1 MNYVIRI
8 VSLVLVLVI
17 CFSSVLLPEA
27 SALEYSDSLG
37 EVGFY
42 YQRSD
47 LLQWIVNDGAAFA
60 SSGIGASLVAAAA
73 ATSGAGLVIGA
84 IEVGATALAT
94 FAGAKLAGCAIDDAL
109 NIWGD
114 KYVLEHSGFNRD
126 EVVSAV
132 RDGVYEAV
140 DDILEE
146 AGYSGDFSSASSNP
160 SPYITVHLPNVI
172 ASATLDEASSDNASS
187 QYLELVSVDENIASY
202 YGLSS
207 NDNSGSTLMLNFSTD
222 PFVWEY
228 ESGRYDVSINYYPW
242 DFIYNFRWGLCTFVY
257 SSLYDSDG
265 NNVVFFDGGSRLY
278 IDDFDTSILYSVGS
292 SYYFTKGTEYS
303 FHFTVS
309 YSPFYTVDK
318 YNNFIIGDLSVDNV
332 NIGEDAALA
341 AQPEP
346 ETRPSS
352 FMGAL
357 AAGNSLEGSLID
369 GSLLDYSG
377 NLVFVLGDY
386 DSGGSLDGV
395 YSPAVYDEETLIF
408 TEPVTG
414 AQYQTSGWTY
424 DYTSRSYDIEV
435 ESGTF
440 LIGASD
446 ITRIVCTYGDDAVT
460 IVYYDASGN
469 AVQSDE
475 FAYVMVSHDPCSL
488 TGHVNSV
495 ETKKEATCTST
506 GERVYTCTV
515 CGNVEVEDIPMKG
528 HSHKYSEIRSPTCTD
543 TGLALYSCSTC
554 GDEVSEALDPLGHDW
569 LATETVETTYSLP
582 DGTSCPDCSGTDF
595 VSDLDVESET
605 CTCICNYCDAS
616 WRVNADVELG
626 YTVYTCSRCDKTRIE
641 YDGESGDGLFK
652 SIGNFIANGIQ
663 WCTEK
668 LKQLVENLQT
678 IVDTFNEYV
687 EIVGQQNSTYPSFI
701 TAVMESLPADLMA
714 VIWFGVIVF
723 VVLAVIKIWFR

>member
-1 MNYVIRI
+1 LNYVIRI

-140 DDILEE
+140 DDILKE

-160 SPYITVHLPNVI
+160 SPFITVHLSNTI
-172 ASATLDEASSDNASS
+172 ASASVRNQLINYAVLSSFTENNATF
-187 QYLELVSVDENIASY
+187 LGVASY
-202 YGLSS
+202 GYSNYGYPDVYVEVVPFTWDYLSGIYS
-207 NDNSGSTLMLNFSTD
+207 FSVKC
-222 PFVWEY
+222 F
-228 ESGRYDVSINYYPW
+228 PW
-242 DFIYNFRWGLCTFVY
+242 DFVYYRTYYGNSVAMSINIVCIDTGKTVVLSNSPVLIEDISSPCSFTCNFSFEQGYTYYL
-257 SSLYDSDG
+257 
-265 NNVVFFDGGSRLY
+265 
-278 IDDFDTSILYSVGS
+278 
-292 SYYFTKGTEYS
+292 YFTLSPSIVLMYQKNYT
-303 FHFTVS
+303 FTV
-309 YSPFYTVDK
+309 
-318 YNNFIIGDLSVDNV
+318 GDISVDGV
-332 NIGEDAALA
+332 YPGEGVTT
-341 AQPEP
+341 QPEP

-424 DYTSRSYDIEV
+424 DYNSRSYDIEV

-469 AVQSDE
+469 AVQSDD
-475 FAYVMVSHDPCSL
+475 FAYVMVSQDPCSL

-569 LATETVETTYSLP
+569 LATETVETTYGLP

-652 SIGNFIANGIQ
+652 SIGNFIANGIK

-701 TAVMESLPADLMA
+701 TAVIESLPADLMA